1 MLNSEVFNMLALT
14 FTNFTSFPPCSAPGA
29 GPRLWWRVRPGPLTL
44 ANVGPSAGAPLGF
57 DWLQTPRHP
66 VMTSEHLTTHGPP
79 LSLSPSVISKN
90 GNQHATLPPPDEKC
104 L

>member
-1 MLNSEVFNMLALT
+1 MVNSEVFNMLALT

-66 VMTSEHLTTHGPP
+66 VMTSEHLTTRPP
-79 LSLSPSVISKN
+79 PSLSPSVISKN